1 MKIHEEIKKA
11 SAILKLSAK
20 EKRKYLRKIDCSN
33 NIHEYEDVCQ
43 ECASMLIDHIENKD
57 LDDKSLWQL
66 VDDLHTAR
74 AFYCVIN

>member
-11 SAILKLSAK
+11 STILKLSAK

-43 ECASMLIDHIENKD
+43 ELASMLIEYSSVKLSLTSFNTSNI
-57 LDDKSLWQL
+57 LLAKSIPLS
-66 VDDLHTAR
+66 V
-74 AFYCVIN
+74 